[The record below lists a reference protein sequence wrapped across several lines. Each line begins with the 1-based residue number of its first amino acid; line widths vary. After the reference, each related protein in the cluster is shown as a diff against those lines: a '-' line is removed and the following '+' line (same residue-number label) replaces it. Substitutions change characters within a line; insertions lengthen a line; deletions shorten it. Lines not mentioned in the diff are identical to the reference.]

1 MLQSGK
7 RSLPKVKGIRISL
20 EGSGLPRSEGELGM
34 FQLPLEAIGACLCA
48 FHPAGQTVLRRD
60 AGLLEGRSQFIIGM
74 VSLSS
79 RGWVAEGSS
88 WSVVDSFLLT
98 QKIVQQ
104 STAPLSRGLVA
115 SRTS

>member
-1 MLQSGK
+1 
-7 RSLPKVKGIRISL
+7 
-20 EGSGLPRSEGELGM
+20 LGM

-60 AGLLEGRSQFIIGM
+60 AGLLEGHSQFNVGM

-104 STAPLSRGLVA
+104 STVPLSRGLVA